1 MCERAVLVK
10 PPERGTGPVH
20 RNQAFTTESEKP
32 AATDRNPELDW
43 SAKYRSWEVHMSN
56 PSLPGGPSEYLESLM
71 RAGQQATKQL
81 DDAFAAAM
89 GVENKPGNGGAT
101 SPFDVAANLQR
112 QFWSPVLDFWRGFL
126 GDMPTAG
133 SAPRGDRRFKDEAW
147 SNSSYFDFLRKSY
160 QAGSKQLTELVD
172 QAQVDD
178 RSKLQL
184 RFYARQFIDA
194 MSPSNFPAT
203 NPEVIRTAIRTRAT
217 SLAAG
222 MQNLIEDLQKGRITR
237 VDESAFEVG
246 RNLAVTPGTVV
257 FENELIQ
264 LIQYTPQTKD
274 VLKTPLLMVPPC
286 INKYY
291 LLDLGAGNSFVEY
304 AVAQGHQVFL
314 ISWRSAVAATQYL
327 TWDDYLKLGPL
338 QAIDVVRDITGVDRI
353 NALGFCVGGTIL
365 SCAAGVLAARR
376 EDKIATM
383 TLLTTMIDFVDPGEI
398 GLLID
403 PASMAL
409 REAAIGSGG
418 ILPGKELAFTFGTLR
433 ANDLIWR
440 YAVDSYMKGAPP
452 EAFDLLYWDSD
463 SVSLPGPMYCW
474 YTRNTYL
481 ENRIKDPGATTQC
494 GERIDLSKVKAPI
507 YLLASREDHIVPWQS
522 AFRSK
527 DIIGSEP
534 RFVLAASG
542 HVAGVIN
549 PPARNKRSY
558 WINDKLDGDANE
570 WLDKS
575 KEQPGSWWPD
585 WDAWLK
591 RRSGDTIPAPAEPGN
606 SRYPAIEPAP
616 GRYVKQKSN

>member
-1 MCERAVLVK
+1 MGS
-10 PPERGTGPVH
+10 PSSQSG
-20 RNQAFTTESEKP
+20 S
-32 AATDRNPELDW
+32 
-43 SAKYRSWEVHMSN
+43 SA
-56 PSLPGGPSEYLESLM
+56 YLESLM
-71 RAGQQATKQL
+71 RAGQEATKQF
-81 DDAFAAAM
+81 DDALTAAM
-89 GVENKPGNGGAT
+89 GVETKPGKSGEM
-101 SPFDVAANLQR
+101 SPLAVTANMQ
-112 QFWSPVLDFWRGFL
+112 QQYWSPIFDFWRGFFNVKSATNT
-126 GDMPTAG
+126 D
-133 SAPRGDRRFKDEAW
+133 SRVQAPRGDRRFKDEVW
-147 SNSSYFDFLRKSY
+147 SQSPYYDLLKQSYLLN
-160 QAGSKQLTELVD
+160 SKQLTEFVD
-172 QAQVDD
+172 EALIDD
-178 RSKLQL
+178 KSKLQL

-203 NPEVIRTAIRTRAT
+203 NPEVIRTAIRTRSA

-237 VDESAFEVG
+237 VDEAAFEIG

-264 LIQYTPQTKD
+264 LIQYTPQTAE
-274 VLKTPLLMVPPC
+274 VEKTPLLIVPPC

-314 ISWRSAVAATQYL
+314 ISWRSAVAETQYL
-327 TWDDYLKLGPL
+327 TWDDYLNLGPL
-338 QAIDVVRDITGVDRI
+338 KAIDVVRDIADVDQI
-353 NALGFCVGGTIL
+353 HALGFCVGGTIL

-376 EDKIATM
+376 EDKLTTM
-383 TLLTTMIDFVDPGEI
+383 TLLTTMVDFADTGEI

-403 PASMAL
+403 HAGVAL
-409 REAAIGSGG
+409 REATIGSGG

-440 YAVDSYMKGAPP
+440 YVVDSYMKGAPAD
-452 EAFDLLYWDSD
+452 AFDLLYWDSD

-481 ENRIKDPGATTQC
+481 ENRIKEPGATTQC
-494 GERIDLSKVKAPI
+494 GVRVDLSKAKIPL

-522 AFRSK
+522 AYRSK
-527 DIIGSEP
+527 GLIGKDP

-558 WINDKLDGDANE
+558 WTHDDLNGDAAD
-570 WLDKS
+570 WLEKAEE
-575 KEQPGSWWPD
+575 KPGSWWPD
-585 WDAWLK
+585 WDAWMK
-591 RRSGDTIPAPAEPGN
+591 RQSSGTVRAPSRPGN
-606 SRYPAIEPAP
+606 ARYQVIEPAP

>member
-1 MCERAVLVK
+1 MGS
-10 PPERGTGPVH
+10 PSSQSG
-20 RNQAFTTESEKP
+20 S
-32 AATDRNPELDW
+32 
-43 SAKYRSWEVHMSN
+43 SA
-56 PSLPGGPSEYLESLM
+56 YLESLM
-71 RAGQQATKQL
+71 RAGQEATKQF
-81 DDAFAAAM
+81 DDALTAAM
-89 GVENKPGNGGAT
+89 GVETKPGKSGEM
-101 SPFDVAANLQR
+101 SPLAVTANMQ
-112 QFWSPVLDFWRGFL
+112 QQYWSPIFDFWRGFFNVKSATNT
-126 GDMPTAG
+126 D
-133 SAPRGDRRFKDEAW
+133 SRVQAPRGDRRFKDEVW
-147 SNSSYFDFLRKSY
+147 SQSPYYDLLKQSYLLN
-160 QAGSKQLTELVD
+160 SKQLTEFVD
-172 QAQVDD
+172 EALIDD
-178 RSKLQL
+178 KSKLQL

-203 NPEVIRTAIRTRAT
+203 NPEVIRTAIRTRSA

-237 VDESAFEVG
+237 VDEAAFEIG

-264 LIQYTPQTKD
+264 LIQYTPQTAE
-274 VLKTPLLMVPPC
+274 VEKTPLLIVPPC

-314 ISWRSAVAATQYL
+314 ISWRSAVAETQYL
-327 TWDDYLKLGPL
+327 TWDDYLNLGPL
-338 QAIDVVRDITGVDRI
+338 KAIDVVRDIADADQI
-353 NALGFCVGGTIL
+353 HALGFCVGGTIL
-365 SCAAGVLAARR
+365 SCAAGVLAARG
-376 EDKIATM
+376 EDKLTTM
-383 TLLTTMIDFVDPGEI
+383 TLLTTMVDFADTGEI

-403 PASMAL
+403 HAGVAL
-409 REAAIGSGG
+409 REATIGSGG

-440 YAVDSYMKGAPP
+440 YVVDSYMKGAPAD
-452 EAFDLLYWDSD
+452 AFDLLYWDSD

-481 ENRIKDPGATTQC
+481 ENRIKEPGATTQC
-494 GERIDLSKVKAPI
+494 GERVDLSKAKIPL

-522 AFRSK
+522 AYRSK
-527 DIIGSEP
+527 GLIGKDP

-558 WINDKLDGDANE
+558 WTHDDLNGDAAD
-570 WLDKS
+570 WLEKAEE
-575 KEQPGSWWPD
+575 KPGSWWPD
-585 WDAWLK
+585 WDAWMK
-591 RRSGDTIPAPAEPGN
+591 RHSSGTVRAPSRPGN
-606 SRYPAIEPAP
+606 ARYQVIEPAP